1 MVTAD
6 RPSGPDLA
14 AQVPGTFDA
23 PSVVGMEKVGGK
35 HLMELNMGPQHP
47 STHGV
52 LRLHLYLDGEIV
64 ERVEPIIGYLHR
76 GSEKIAEGMQWV
88 KFIPLT
94 DRMDYIS
101 AMHNNHGYV
110 LAVEKLLGG
119 PDEQIVSERAEHI
132 RVLALEMSR
141 LCNHLFWMGTFMLDM
156 GAITPL
162 FYALREREGLLG
174 FMEELC
180 GARLTFN
187 YMRFGGVKYDLPEDP
202 TYLDRIEA
210 YIQKMPAQV
219 QEYERLLKRND
230 IVVARLNG
238 TGPLTQEQALDFGV
252 TGPMLRATGI
262 AHDLRKVAPYS
273 IYDGLDF
280 DVPTTT
286 QSDCYGRL
294 MLRWQEM
301 IQSCRILQQVI
312 DRLRNKDLDGLHLN
326 PDYAGGKI
334 LRVKAKGEAY
344 ARIEHP
350 KGEYGCHVIGDG
362 KMQPVRA
369 KVRAPSFANLQT
381 LNTMAHGQKIA
392 DLIATLGSI
401 DIVLGDV
408 DR

>member
-1 MVTAD
+1 MAYVDFAN
-6 RPSGPDLA
+6 PKL
-14 AQVPGTFDA
+14 PGGRA
-23 PSVVGMEKVGGK
+23 PTQQ
-35 HLMELNMGPQHP
+35 LMTLNMGPQHP

-52 LRLHLYLDGEIV
+52 LRLKLLLDGEIV
-64 ERVEPIIGYLHR
+64 VDVEPVLGYLHR
-76 GSEKIAEGMQWV
+76 GSEKLAEGMHWI

-119 PDEQIVSERAEHI
+119 PDQQIVSERAEHI
-132 RVLALEMSR
+132 RVFAAELSR
-141 LCNHLFWMGTFMLDM
+141 LCNHLFWMGTFMLDL

-162 FYALREREGLLG
+162 FYALREREEILTFL
-174 FMEELC
+174 EELS

-187 YMRFGGVKYDLPEDP
+187 YFRFGGVKYDLPEDP
-202 TYLDRIEA
+202 TYLPRVKAFLDG
-210 YIQKMPAQV
+210 MPKQIA
-219 QEYERLLKRND
+219 EYQTLLKKND
-230 IVVARLNG
+230 ILVARLTG
-238 TGPLTQEQALDFGV
+238 TGPLSRQQALDWGI
-252 TGPMLRATGI
+252 TGPMLRATGV
-262 AHDLRKVAPYS
+262 AHDLRKSAPYS
-273 IYDGLDF
+273 IYKSLNF

-294 MLRWQEM
+294 QLRWAEM
-301 IQSCRILQQVI
+301 FESVRILQQVVA
-312 DRLRNKDLDGLHLN
+312 RLQNKNLDGLHLN

-334 LRVKAKGEAY
+334 LRIKAKGEAY

-362 KMQPVRA
+362 KQNPLRVHV
-369 KVRAPSFANLQT
+369 KAPSFANLQV
-381 LNTMAHGQKIA
+381 LPVMARGQKIA
-392 DLIATLGSI
+392 DMIASLGSI

>member
-1 MVTAD
+1 MT
-6 RPSGPDLA
+6 
-14 AQVPGTFDA
+14 
-23 PSVVGMEKVGGK
+23 
-35 HLMELNMGPQHP
+35 LNMGPQHP

-52 LRLHLYLDGEIV
+52 LRLKLLLDGEIV
-64 ERVEPIIGYLHR
+64 VNVEPIIGYLHR
-76 GSEKIAEGMQWV
+76 GSEKIAENMHWI

-119 PDEQIVSERAEHI
+119 PDSQIVSERAEHI
-132 RVLALEMSR
+132 RVFAAELSR
-141 LCNHLFWMGTFMLDM
+141 LCNHLFWMGTFMLDL
-156 GAITPL
+156 GAIAPL
-162 FYALREREGLLG
+162 FYALREREAILNFL
-174 FMEELC
+174 EELS

-187 YMRFGGVKYDLPEDP
+187 YFRFGGVKYDLPQDT
-202 TYLDRIEA
+202 TYLPRVKAFLDD
-210 YIQKMPAQV
+210 MPGKVA
-219 QEYERLLKRND
+219 EYERLLKKNEI
-230 IVVARLNG
+230 IVGRLTG
-238 TGPLTQEQALDFGV
+238 TGPLTREQALDWGV
-252 TGPMLRATGI
+252 TGPMLRATGV

-273 IYDGLDF
+273 IYKSLNF

-294 MLRWQEM
+294 QLRWAEM
-301 IQSCRILQQVI
+301 LQTIRILHQVI
-312 DRLRNKDLDGLHLN
+312 DRLQDRDLDGLHLN

-350 KGEYGCHVIGDG
+350 KGEYGVHVIGDG
-362 KMQPVRA
+362 KQNPSRVH
-369 KVRAPSFANLQT
+369 VRAPSFANLQV
-381 LNTMAHGQKIA
+381 LPIMARGQKIA

>member
-1 MVTAD
+1 MAMVDFANP
-6 RPSGPDLA
+6 RL
-14 AQVPGTFDA
+14 PGGGA
-23 PSVVGMEKVGGK
+23 PSSQ
-35 HLMELNMGPQHP
+35 LMTLNMGPQHP

-52 LRLHLYLDGEIV
+52 LRLKLLLDGEIV
-64 ERVEPIIGYLHR
+64 VDVEPVIGYLHR
-76 GSEKIAEGMQWV
+76 GSEKIAEGMHWI

-94 DRMDYIS
+94 DRMDYVS

-119 PDEQIVSERAEHI
+119 PESQIVSERAEHI
-132 RVLALEMSR
+132 RVFAAELSR
-141 LCNHLFWMGTFMLDM
+141 LCNHLFWMGTFMLDL
-156 GAITPL
+156 GAIAPL
-162 FYALREREGLLG
+162 FYALREREAILNFL
-174 FMEELC
+174 EELS

-187 YMRFGGVKYDLPEDP
+187 YFRFGGVKYDLPQDE
-202 TYLDRIEA
+202 TYLPRVKAFLDD
-210 YIQKMPAQV
+210 MPGKVA
-219 QEYERLLKRND
+219 EYERLLKNND
-230 IVVARLNG
+230 IIVGRLTG
-238 TGPLTQEQALDFGV
+238 TGPLSREQALDWGI
-252 TGPMLRATGI
+252 TGPMLRATGV

-273 IYDGLDF
+273 IYKSLNF

-294 MLRWQEM
+294 QLRWAEM
-301 IQSCRILQQVI
+301 LQTVRILTQVI
-312 DRLRNKDLDGLHLN
+312 DRLQNRDLDGLHLN

-350 KGEYGCHVIGDG
+350 KGEYGVHVIGDG
-362 KMQPVRA
+362 KQNPSRVH
-369 KVRAPSFANLQT
+369 VRAPSFANLQV
-381 LNTMAHGQKIA
+381 LPIMARGQKIA

>member
-1 MVTAD
+1 MARVDFANP
-6 RPSGPDLA
+6 RLPDGRVSA
-14 AQVPGTFDA
+14 NQ
-23 PSVVGMEKVGGK
+23 
-35 HLMELNMGPQHP
+35 LMTLNMGPQHP

-52 LRLHLYLDGEIV
+52 LRLKLLLDGEIV
-64 ERVEPIIGYLHR
+64 VDVEPVLGYLHR
-76 GSEKIAEGMQWV
+76 GSEKLAENMHWI

-119 PDEQIVSERAEHI
+119 PDQQIVSERAEHL
-132 RVLALEMSR
+132 RVFAAELSR
-141 LCNHLFWMGTFMLDM
+141 LCNHLFWMGTFMLDL

-162 FYALREREGLLG
+162 FYALREREEILG
-174 FMEELC
+174 FLEELS

-187 YMRFGGVKYDLPEDP
+187 YFRFGGVKYDLPDDASYLP
-202 TYLDRIEA
+202 RVKAFLDR
-210 YIQKMPAQV
+210 MPKQV
-219 QEYERLLKRND
+219 AEYQTLLKKND
-230 IVVARLNG
+230 ILVARLTG
-238 TGPLTQEQALDFGV
+238 TGPLTREQALDYGI
-252 TGPMLRATGI
+252 TGPMLRATGV
-262 AHDLRKVAPYS
+262 AHDLRKSAPYS
-273 IYDGLDF
+273 IYKGLNF

-294 MLRWQEM
+294 QLRWAEM
-301 IQSCRILQQVI
+301 LESIRILQQVI
-312 DRLRNKDLDGLHLN
+312 ARMQSKNLDGLHLN

-334 LRVKAKGEAY
+334 LRIKAKGEAY

-362 KMQPVRA
+362 KQNPSRVH
-369 KVRAPSFANLQT
+369 VRAPSFANLQA
-381 LNTMAHGQKIA
+381 LAIMARGQKIA
-392 DLIATLGSI
+392 DMIATLGSI

>member
-1 MVTAD
+1 MNSAD
-6 RPSGPDLA
+6 AAMLGIPSTYDQDPVLRPI
-14 AQVPGTFDA
+14 PG
-23 PSVVGMEKVGGK
+23 ENR

-52 LRLHLYLDGEIV
+52 LRLKLKLDGEIV
-64 ERVEPIIGYLHR
+64 VDVEPVIGYLHR
-76 GSEKIAEGMQWV
+76 GSEKLAEGMQWV

-110 LAVEKLLGG
+110 LAVEELLGG
-119 PDEQIVSERAEHI
+119 PDEQVVSERAEYI
-132 RVLALEMSR
+132 RVFALEMGR
-141 LCNHLFWMGTFMLDM
+141 LVNHLFWMGTFFLDL

-162 FYALREREGLLG
+162 FYALREREHLLG
-174 FMEELC
+174 FTEELC

-187 YMRFGGVKYDLPEDP
+187 YFRFGGVKYDLPDDP
-202 TYLDRIEA
+202 TYLPRVKEFLA
-210 YIQKMPAQV
+210 TMPGQIAK
-219 QEYERLLKRND
+219 YERLLKKND
-230 IVVARLNG
+230 IIVGRLKG
-238 TGPLTQEQALDFGV
+238 TGPLTRQEALDWGV
-252 TGPMLRATGI
+252 TGPMLRATGV
-262 AHDLRKVAPYS
+262 AHDLRKIAPYS
-273 IYDGLDF
+273 VYDKLNF
-280 DVPTTT
+280 NVPTTT

-294 MLRWQEM
+294 QLRWAEM
-301 IQSCRILQQVI
+301 LQSLKILDQVI
-312 DRLRNKDLDGLHLN
+312 AKLEGGNLDGLHLN
-326 PDYAGGKI
+326 PNWAGGKV

-362 KMQPVRA
+362 KMQPSRVH
-369 KVRAPSFANLQT
+369 VRAPSFANLQV
-381 LNTMAHGQKIA
+381 LPIMARNQKIA